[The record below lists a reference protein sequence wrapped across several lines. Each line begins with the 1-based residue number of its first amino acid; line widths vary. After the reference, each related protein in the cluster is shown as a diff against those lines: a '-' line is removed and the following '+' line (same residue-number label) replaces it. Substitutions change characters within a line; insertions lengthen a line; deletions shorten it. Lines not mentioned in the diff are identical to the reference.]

1 MKLLKFIVSKTFGKN
16 LILAIFFV
24 LIAVFSTWFGL
35 KWYTGHDDFVL
46 VPDVLE
52 LSIDDADVKFAESDL
67 QYLII
72 DSVWSVQG
80 IGGTI
85 LRQEP
90 EAEVKVKAGR
100 SVYLTV
106 HRYAPEAVKLNIQEG
121 LNFKI
126 AMIKLHNKGI
136 AIDTV
141 FQPNVL
147 LHDRVI
153 KVTQNGKRLA
163 EDALVKPGDK
173 VTLVV
178 GRRGNEKVRV
188 PSLHGLTLDSAQKV
202 LTEANLSLGQPFYT
216 ADVTSRMDSSLARVY
231 MQEPKAAGE
240 NTMTIGGNV
249 DVFLNMKRVVPKES
263 DSLNL
268 NYEKGN

>member
-16 LILAIFFV
+16 LIFAIIFV
-24 LIAVFSTWFGL
+24 LLAVFSTWFGL
-35 KWYTGHDDFVL
+35 KWYTGHDEFVV

-52 LSIDDADVKFAESDL
+52 LTVEQADEKFAESDL
-67 QYLII
+67 DYLII
-72 DSVWSVQG
+72 DSVWFDQG
-80 IGGTI
+80 VGGTV

-106 HRYAPEAVKLNIQEG
+106 YKHAPEAVKLNIQEG

-136 AIDTV
+136 AVDTL

-147 LHDRVI
+147 LHDCVI
-153 KVTQNGKRLA
+153 KVTQGGKRLA

-173 VTLVV
+173 VTLVI

-188 PSLHGLTLDSAQKV
+188 PSLYGMTLDSAQKV
-202 LTEANLSLGQPFYT
+202 LGRANLSIGQPFYT

-231 MQEPKAAGE
+231 MQEPKAEGE
-240 NTMTIGGNV
+240 NQMTIGGNV
-249 DVFLNMKRVVPKES
+249 DVFLSMKRVVPAEP
-263 DSLNL
+263 DSLKL
-268 NYEKGN
+268 NYDKGN